1 MSYIINSSNP
11 FVSIKLTQTGRQQL
25 AKGQLNFSYW
35 GIGDSEINYDREE
48 LVDNNQDVAALSG
61 ASKVMR
67 PFDRLPDIKS
77 FITTANEEPLNVMN
91 SSNINVIKAVVNNKA
106 TDRGF
111 FSAITTTQYD
121 TLTATTYVKS
131 YGAVANTAITGG
143 TNMVISSAITR
154 SVGDFLLLRLSRD
167 TTPVLATTI
176 TDNVTP
182 IPYLWYKVVA
192 TNATSVTVDRTLPSY
207 SSQTSSSSEIFIY
220 KSGEVATA
228 FGSGTTTAYWDSGTL
243 SFDSASNISC
253 CSVPVWNMNN
263 VFCENLAGMTG
274 MSTTK
279 LYEDYTKFGS
289 YSYLGTKNPY
299 LEYLCEDSTASTT
312 TITCDNN
319 GQSYADSVSKSIS
332 ILHYTNNT
340 ISNFYGE
347 FLYIDNT
354 VSKTVTVSIP
364 DIMYHRRGYATE
376 VGSQQGMKFVA
387 SGSTILVGD
396 SDIEYV
402 DLIEDATLIGSR
414 TPIVVGRVYPQL
426 KMIVIHDDEIVA
438 AISYKSNRNWTLPAL
453 SATLSAPS
461 GGTSTGILQPTETM
475 YLTYSLEN
483 PSATGLTTA
492 LPCQSYI
499 KIDNN
504 TPSAKDVSFKINEV
518 DLLPYMRKVEKAF
531 YDGTGFC
538 AYNFKLVYQVV
549 ADASTRPD
557 ANAWKVYDF
566 TTTAIT
572 TTASQSIDP
581 LKLENQ
587 TPTINGF
594 VATSLVNSGAT
605 QFDITQSL
613 SMSPNTVNGADTLQF
628 GDERFFYGNIETYIG
643 ATIFKTLFDVRIN
656 SGQFNTTSNPTRSK
670 DLSTNPP
677 DIKVSEVG
685 IYDTDKNLVVI
696 GKLSTPVALV
706 AGDTIMIEL
715 SLDF

>member
-1 MSYIINSSNP
+1 
-11 FVSIKLTQTGRQQL
+11 LTEKGREKL

-48 LVDNNQDVAALSG
+48 IVDNNQDVAALSG
-61 ASKVMR
+61 ASNVLR
-67 PFDRLPDIKS
+67 PFDRQPDIKS
-77 FITTANEEPLNVMN
+77 FITTAGGDHLTTMN
-91 SSNINVIKAVVNNKA
+91 SANINVIKAIVNNRA

-111 FSAITTTQYD
+111 FSGITSTQYD
-121 TLTATTYVKS
+121 TLTSTTYVKS
-131 YGAVANTAITGG
+131 YGSVSNTAITGG
-143 TNMVISSAITR
+143 TNIVISSAITR
-154 SVGDFLLLRLSRD
+154 SVGDFLLLRLARNNSPIISS
-167 TTPVLATTI
+167 TVTNNLTPL
-176 TDNVTP
+176 
-182 IPYLWYKVVA
+182 PYLWYKIVA
-192 TNATSVTVDRTLPSY
+192 SNATSVTLDRTLPNY
-207 SSQTSSSSEIFIY
+207 SNQSTSSSEVFIY

-243 SFDSASNISC
+243 SFDSASNVSC

-263 VFCENLAGMTG
+263 VYCENLAGMTG

-289 YSYLGTKNPY
+289 YTYLGTKNPY

-312 TITCDNN
+312 TITCDTN
-319 GQSYADSVSKSIS
+319 GQSYADDVSKSIS

-354 VSKTVTVSIP
+354 VSKTVVVSIP
-364 DIMYHRRGYATE
+364 DMMYHRRGYSTE
-376 VGSQQGMKFVA
+376 SGSTMGMKFVA
-387 SGSTILVGD
+387 SGDTSFVGD

-402 DLIEDATLIGSR
+402 ELVEDSSLIGSK
-414 TPIVVGRVYPQL
+414 TPLVVGRVYPQL

-438 AISYKSNRNWTLPAL
+438 ALSYKSNRNWTLPPL

-461 GGTSTGILQPTETM
+461 GGTSTGVLQPTETM

-483 PSATGLTTA
+483 ASASGLSTT

-499 KIDNN
+499 KINN
-504 TPSAKDVSFKINEV
+504 STSSAKDVSFKISGV
-518 DLLPYMRKVEKAF
+518 DLLPYMHKVEKAF

-538 AYNFKLVYQVV
+538 AYQFKLVYQVV
-549 ADASTRPD
+549 ADSSTRPD
-557 ANAWKVYDF
+557 ANAWKVYDY
-566 TTTAIT
+566 TSTAIT

-587 TPTINGF
+587 TPTTNGF
-594 VATSLVNSGAT
+594 VLTSIVNSAAT

-613 SMSPNTVNGADTLQF
+613 SMSPNTISGADTLQF

-643 ATIFKTLFDVRIN
+643 ATIYKTLFDIRVN
-656 SGQFNTTSNPTRSK
+656 SGQYNTTSNPTRSK
-670 DLSTNPP
+670 DASTNPP
-677 DIKVSEVG
+677 NIKITEVG
-685 IYDTDKNLVVI
+685 IYDSDKNLVVI
-696 GKLSTPVALV
+696 GKLSTPIALL

-715 SLDF
+715 SMDF